1 MENYFGILTLITIL
15 LLIETEIMAVEDSK
29 ENLSEYYT
37 CYFNKYFQRD
47 PNSEDVQRDAFVDQ
61 VVNDALANDEPVP
74 SGNCVQWVCDERV
87 LWKISNEESIEVL
100 AYYALQNNSIS
111 SWQACL
117 DDEAE
122 EFVRRNYTNVR
133 AGWLTVWQHFYRIS

>member
-1 MENYFGILTLITIL
+1 MENYFGISTLITFL

-29 ENLSEYYT
+29 ENLSEYYR

-47 PNSEDVQRDAFVDQ
+47 PNSEDFQRDTFVDQ

-74 SGNCVQWVCDERV
+74 SLNCVQWVCDERV

-122 EFVRRNYTNVR
+122 EFVRRNYT
-133 AGWLTVWQHFYRIS
+133 G